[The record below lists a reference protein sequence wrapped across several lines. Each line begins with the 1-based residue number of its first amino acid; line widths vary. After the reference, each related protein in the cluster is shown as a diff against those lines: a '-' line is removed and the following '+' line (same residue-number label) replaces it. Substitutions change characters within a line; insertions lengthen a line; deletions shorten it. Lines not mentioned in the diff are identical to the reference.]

1 MQAETPGVVS
11 WTAKPLIRLR
21 NAARTPRAFLSRPSQ
36 ADRRADDIAGTPPQH
51 FVAGGRVNTDPTRLN
66 GELVATQAGT
76 AAAHEA
82 YSALVAGSDRIHN
95 DLLAR

>member
-1 MQAETPGVVS
+1 
-11 WTAKPLIRLR
+11 
-21 NAARTPRAFLSRPSQ
+21 
-36 ADRRADDIAGTPPQH
+36 
-51 FVAGGRVNTDPTRLN
+51 LN

-82 YSALVAGSDRIHN
+82 YVALVAGSDRIHN